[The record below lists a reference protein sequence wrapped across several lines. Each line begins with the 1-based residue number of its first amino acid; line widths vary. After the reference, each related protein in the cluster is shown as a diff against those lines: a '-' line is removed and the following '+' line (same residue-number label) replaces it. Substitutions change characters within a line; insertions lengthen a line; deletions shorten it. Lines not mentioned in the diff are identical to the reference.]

1 MALVL
6 IRVND
11 LTFIYLLIKIP
22 DRFVLLSS
30 KHCNLENL
38 ISSPRKGHLISHLG
52 CKHGYINDVLRE
64 KNFSVLPCA
73 VNNTYSASKQKT
85 LARIKKER
93 EEKNSEGNPSTD
105 ELRRELMMEDDK
117 DTNLSSGQAST
128 DEILN
133 KYKDQIN

>member
-1 MALVL
+1 M
-6 IRVND
+6 
-11 LTFIYLLIKIP
+11 
-22 DRFVLLSS
+22 
-30 KHCNLENL
+30 
-38 ISSPRKGHLISHLG
+38 
-52 CKHGYINDVLRE
+52 
-64 KNFSVLPCA
+64 LPCA

-105 ELRRELMMEDDK
+105 ELRRELMMEDDQ
-117 DTNLSSGQAST
+117 DTNLSGQAST

>member
-1 MALVL
+1 M
-6 IRVND
+6 
-11 LTFIYLLIKIP
+11 
-22 DRFVLLSS
+22 
-30 KHCNLENL
+30 
-38 ISSPRKGHLISHLG
+38 
-52 CKHGYINDVLRE
+52 RE

-73 VNNTYSASKQKT
+73 VNNKYSASKQKT

-105 ELRRELMMEDDK
+105 ELRRELMMEDDQ
-117 DTNLSSGQAST
+117 DTNLSGQAST

>member
-1 MALVL
+1 M
-6 IRVND
+6 
-11 LTFIYLLIKIP
+11 
-22 DRFVLLSS
+22 SS

-38 ISSPRKGHLISHLG
+38 ISSQQKGHLISHLG

-73 VNNTYSASKQKT
+73 VNKTHSASKQKT

-105 ELRRELMMEDDK
+105 ELRRELMMEDDQ
-117 DTNLSSGQAST
+117 DTTLPSGQAST

-133 KYKDQIN
+133 KYKDKIN